1 MLGLLQ
7 RLRVWLFRLSW
18 RGTRIEIGQG
28 VRFLAPVRI
37 SGRGRVLIA
46 DRVTFG
52 HEKSP
57 YFYSH
62 YILLDARSADAVI
75 RIGDGCLIG
84 NGCSVIAFDSSVTIG
99 PDCLLGPQTTIV
111 DTDFHPLDPELRR
124 EKPTSRA
131 VCLGRNITTGFSAL
145 ILKGVVLADNC
156 FVGAAAVVT
165 RSSGPDCV
173 LSGSPARA
181 RPWRAEHSDS
191 AAR

>member
-7 RLRVWLFRLSW
+7 RFRVWLFRLSW
-18 RGTRIEIGQG
+18 HDTRVEIGQG

-62 YILLDARSADAVI
+62 YILLDARSTDAVI
-75 RIGDGCLIG
+75 RIGDGCLVG
-84 NGCSVIAFDSSVTIG
+84 NGCSLIAFDSTVTIG
-99 PDCLLGPQTTIV
+99 SACLLGPQTTIV
-111 DTDFHPLDPELRR
+111 DTDFHPLDPEKRR
-124 EKPTSRA
+124 EMPLSRP
-131 VCLGRNITTGFSAL
+131 VYLGRNITTGFSAL
-145 ILKGVVLADNC
+145 ILKGVNLADGC

-165 RSSGPDCV
+165 RSSGPGCI

-181 RPWRAEHSDS
+181 RPWQGGASDTAS
-191 AAR
+191 H